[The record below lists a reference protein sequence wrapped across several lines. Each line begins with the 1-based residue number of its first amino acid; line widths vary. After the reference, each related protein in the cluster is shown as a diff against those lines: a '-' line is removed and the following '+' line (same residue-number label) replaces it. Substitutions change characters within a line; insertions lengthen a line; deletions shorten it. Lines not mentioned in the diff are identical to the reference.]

1 MFFGAILTS
10 GFSAGWSIV
19 KLILITVLVLVLA
32 FYSTRLIAKYQNNT
46 WSAKNN
52 IQFIESYRVGGNKM
66 VAIAKIGEKYFAL
79 GIGKE
84 EIHVIAELKKDDL
97 KLPDQ
102 MVDATVEKT
111 PKMSFKEVLANMK
124 GNAKDDRVLV
134 EPSGIFDMDEFFD
147 ALHESPL
154 DRWYEIGNFVT

>member
-52 IQFIESYRVGGNKM
+52 
-66 VAIAKIGEKYFAL
+66 
-79 GIGKE
+79 
-84 EIHVIAELKKDDL
+84 L

-124 GNAKDDRVLV
+124 GNAKDDN
-134 EPSGIFDMDEFFD
+134 EK
-147 ALHESPL
+147 
-154 DRWYEIGNFVT
+154 

>member
-1 MFFGAILTS
+1 MFFGTILTS

-19 KLILITVLVLVLA
+19 KLILITVLVLILA
-32 FYSTRLIAKYQNNT
+32 FYSTRMIAKYQNNT

-66 VAIAKIGEKYFAL
+66 IAIAKIGEKYYAL

-84 EIHVIAELKKDDL
+84 EIHVIAELDKDDL
-97 KLPDQ
+97 MLPEQVKDTSDK
-102 MVDATVEKT
+102 MA

-124 GNAKDDRVLV
+124 GNAKDDS
-134 EPSGIFDMDEFFD
+134 EK
-147 ALHESPL
+147 
-154 DRWYEIGNFVT
+154 

>member
-1 MFFGAILTS
+1 MFFGTILTS

-32 FYSTRLIAKYQNNT
+32 FYSTRMIAKYQNNT

-66 VAIAKIGEKYFAL
+66 IAIAKIGEKYYAL

-84 EIHVIAELKKDDL
+84 EIHVIAELDKDDL
-97 KLPDQ
+97 RLPEQVKDTSDK
-102 MVDATVEKT
+102 MA

-124 GNAKDDRVLV
+124 GNAKDDS
-134 EPSGIFDMDEFFD
+134 EK
-147 ALHESPL
+147 
-154 DRWYEIGNFVT
+154 

>member
-1 MFFGAILTS
+1 
-10 GFSAGWSIV
+10 
-19 KLILITVLVLVLA
+19 
-32 FYSTRLIAKYQNNT
+32 
-46 WSAKNN
+46 
-52 IQFIESYRVGGNKM
+52 M

-102 MVDATVEKT
+102 T

-124 GNAKDDRVLV
+124 GNAKDDN
-134 EPSGIFDMDEFFD
+134 EK
-147 ALHESPL
+147 
-154 DRWYEIGNFVT
+154 

>member
-32 FYSTRLIAKYQNNT
+32 FYSTRMIAKYQNNT

-66 VAIAKIGEKYFAL
+66 IAIAKIGEKYYAL

-84 EIHVIAELKKDDL
+84 EIHVIAELDKDNL
-97 KLPDQ
+97 KLPEQVKDTSDK
-102 MVDATVEKT
+102 MA

-124 GNAKDDRVLV
+124 GNAKDDS
-134 EPSGIFDMDEFFD
+134 EK
-147 ALHESPL
+147 
-154 DRWYEIGNFVT
+154 

>member
-84 EIHVIAELKKDDL
+84 EIHVIAELERRSKASRSDGRCHSRKDTEDEL
-97 KLPDQ
+97 Q
-102 MVDATVEKT
+102 R
-111 PKMSFKEVLANMK
+111 S
-124 GNAKDDRVLV
+124 
-134 EPSGIFDMDEFFD
+134 SGE
-147 ALHESPL
+147 HEGK
-154 DRWYEIGNFVT
+154 RKRR

>member
-32 FYSTRLIAKYQNNT
+32 FYSTRLIAKYQNNA

-97 KLPDQ
+97 K

-124 GNAKDDRVLV
+124 GNAKDDN
-134 EPSGIFDMDEFFD
+134 EK
-147 ALHESPL
+147 
-154 DRWYEIGNFVT
+154 